1 MSRLFNRFGHAFG
14 VALLWLWVI
23 FSLFVFSWVVMSSFK
38 TNREFFANV
47 WQLPHQV
54 QLSNYGR
61 ALFSSELLNY
71 FLNSVLVVGAASF
84 LVLVLAA
91 PAAYSLARI
100 AFPGNRQ
107 VNMLFVLGIGVPI
120 QVVMIPIF
128 FILINFNLVN
138 SLVGLVLVYVVTELP
153 FTIFLLTGFFANLPS
168 ALEEAAALDGSSI
181 WQTFLQ
187 IMLPLAS
194 PGLVTVTIFNVVFL
208 LNEFLFA
215 LVLLTDNTKYTLSLG
230 LYALYGNMRYTG
242 DWVAL
247 FAGFSIVMLPAL
259 LVYLFL
265 SERVMQGITL
275 GAID

>member
-1 MSRLFNRFGHAFG
+1 MSRLLNRFGHALG
-14 VALLWLWVI
+14 VALLWLWVS
-23 FSLFVFSWVVMSSFK
+23 FSLFVFSWVVVSSFK

-100 AFPGNRQ
+100 AFPGSRQ

-120 QVVMIPIF
+120 QVIMIPIF
-128 FILINFNLVN
+128 FILIRFNLVN
-138 SLVGLVLVYVVTELP
+138 SLAGLVLVYVVTELP

-181 WQTFLQ
+181 WQTFLR

-259 LVYLFL
+259 LAYLFL

>member
-1 MSRLFNRFGHAFG
+1 MIHLLNRFGHSLG

-23 FSLFVFSWVVMSSFK
+23 FSLFVFSWVVLSSFK

-47 WQLPHQV
+47 WQLPQ
-54 QLSNYGR
+54 QMQWSNYGR
-61 ALFSSELLNY
+61 ALFSSEMLIY
-71 FLNSVLVVGAASF
+71 FFNSILVVGIASF
-84 LVLVLAA
+84 VVLVLAA

-100 AFPGNRQ
+100 AFPGSRQ
-107 VNMLFVLGIGVPI
+107 INMLFVLGIGIPI
-120 QVVMIPIF
+120 QVIMIPIF
-128 FILINFNLVN
+128 FILININLVN
-138 SLVGLVLVYVVTELP
+138 SLIGLIIIYVVTELP

-168 ALEEAAALDGSSI
+168 ALEEAAALDGSSV
-181 WQTFLQ
+181 WQTFLR

-215 LVLLTDNTKYTLSLG
+215 LVLLADNSKYTLSLG

-247 FAGFSIVMLPAL
+247 FAGFSVVMLPSL
-259 LVYLFL
+259 LIYLFL